1 MRVVVRKDS
10 RRRSALSW
18 TEPEA
23 IPGAVFTVPVAC
35 PSGPVYT
42 FAADKAQEDTLLQP
56 LEALPVWL
64 TDAEL
69 AAYSDESVLP
79 DASNHVVNSVCH
91 ERASFST
98 AEAHASAKRGHA
110 AGSSAPEH
118 VVVGV
123 MGLYA
128 QAVQR
133 LFRGEATGEVSKG
146 GARNFSSF
154 WVHDRDSVEKW
165 IHGYS
170 QAVAICACIATLAC
184 CLQHE
189 AVLRGVP
196 PAESLY
202 INILKMISSAFSLL
216 LLLTL
221 SR

>member
-1 MRVVVRKDS
+1 MRVIVRKDS

-35 PSGPVYT
+35 PSGP
-42 FAADKAQEDTLLQP
+42 FAFATDKAQEDTLLQPP

-69 AAYSDESVLP
+69 AACSDESGLP
-79 DASNHVVNSVCH
+79 DASNNVANSICH

-98 AEAHASAKRGHA
+98 AEAHASAKKGHA
-110 AGSSAPEH
+110 AGSSAPEQ
-118 VVVGV
+118 VVNGV
-123 MGLYA
+123 MDLYA
-128 QAVQR
+128 QAMQR
-133 LFRGEATGEVSKG
+133 LFRGEATGGLSQG
-146 GARNFSSF
+146 RAGNFSSF
-154 WVHDRDSVEKW
+154 WMYDRDSVEKW

-170 QAVAICACIATLAC
+170 QAVAICACIATLSC